1 MVVQKNITRSRGEIQ
16 RFPTER
22 RPVMDT
28 INIPEI
34 VVVNGIGVL
43 LMLFLR
49 ATWLGGVKKR
59 RAGDILYD
67 LMIFITIAGCIV
79 EAVTF
84 LIDGKIFPGCR
95 AVSYALNAM
104 LFMGTIFVG
113 CFWCLYVDFRL
124 HTSVR
129 RLYST
134 ARFLLIPVAVVFVL
148 AVSSL
153 FGSGLLFSISE
164 DNVYQRGKLVWLS
177 YFFLFCYYAYSL
189 YLSRVSRRS
198 GLHIQFFPVLYF
210 IIPCILG
217 TIFQGLFYGLT
228 MGWTSVAIAMLFIHV
243 QLQSMNAYVDSLS
256 GLYNRR
262 YLDYILSHRRHLGGR
277 FLYGIYIDVN
287 NFKGIND
294 RYGHACGD
302 DAIRAIG
309 GILSDSIPSSGV
321 AIRCAGDEF
330 MVLLATGEEAE
341 ARVVMDRIRENARRC
356 SASGDHPFP
365 ISLAIGCSRFDTLE
379 GNVEEFLSQM
389 DQQMYSAK
397 ADYYQ
402 SQGMDRR
409 KK

>member
-1 MVVQKNITRSRGEIQ
+1 
-16 RFPTER
+16 
-22 RPVMDT
+22 MDP

-34 VVVNGIGVL
+34 LVVNGIGVL
-43 LMLFLR
+43 LMLLLR
-49 ATWLGGVKKR
+49 ATWLGSVQRR

-79 EAVTF
+79 EAASF
-84 LIDGKIFPGCR
+84 LIDGKLFPGCR
-95 AVSYALNAM
+95 AVSYVLNAM

-129 RLYST
+129 RLYSS
-134 ARFLLIPVAVVFVL
+134 ARFLLIPVFVVFAL

-153 FGSGLLFSISE
+153 FGSGLLFSISQ
-164 DNVYQRGKLVWLS
+164 DNVYQRGSLVWVS

-210 IIPCILG
+210 IIPCVLG
-217 TIFQGLFYGLT
+217 TVFQGLFYGLS
-228 MGWTSVAIAMLFIHV
+228 MGWTSVAIAMLLIHV
-243 QLQSMNAYVDSLS
+243 QLQSMNAYMDSLS

-262 YLDYILSHRRHLGGR
+262 YLDYILSHRKHLGGR
-277 FLYGIYIDVN
+277 CLYGIYIDVN

-294 RYGHACGD
+294 RYGHSCGD

-309 GILSDSIPSSGV
+309 GILSDSIPSRGV

-330 MVLLATGEEAE
+330 MVLLITGEEAD
-341 ARVVMDRIRENARRC
+341 AQAVMERIRENTRRC
-356 SASGDHPFP
+356 NESGAHPFP
-365 ISLAIGCSRFDTLE
+365 ISLAIGCSRFDTVE
-379 GNVEEFLSQM
+379 GNVEEFLSEM
-389 DQQMYSAK
+389 DQQMYAAK
-397 ADYYQ
+397 AGYYQ